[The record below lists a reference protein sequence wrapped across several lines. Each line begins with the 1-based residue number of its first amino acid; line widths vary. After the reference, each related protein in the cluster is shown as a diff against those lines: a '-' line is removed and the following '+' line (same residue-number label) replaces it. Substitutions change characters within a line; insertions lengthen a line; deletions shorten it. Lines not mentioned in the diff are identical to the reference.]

1 MKREE
6 KGQEAGAI
14 ELAEESLKEPVE
26 NWSEDG
32 LAEPAGTAERPMGQ
46 TISPA
51 TANISDQQ
59 GLSLEEAFVQ
69 IEDVIANLETEEITL
84 EQSFQEYNRG
94 MQLLRYCNETIDRV
108 EKKVLQINEDGGL
121 DEF

>member
-6 KGQEAGAI
+6 QEVS
-14 ELAEESLKEPVE
+14 EERTEQE
-26 NWSEDG
+26 QRTE
-32 LAEPAGTAERPMGQ
+32 E
-46 TISPA
+46 
-51 TANISDQQ
+51 
-59 GLSLEEAFVQ
+59 GLSLEEAFAQ
-69 IEDVIANLETEEITL
+69 IEEVIGHLEDEEITL

-94 MQLLRYCNETIDRV
+94 MHLLKHCNDTIDRV